1 MHIAGIGTGIV
12 ECLRIAQV
20 IERHGEQFIARIF
33 TTHEIDYCSGQ
44 AAATQHYAA
53 CWAAKEA
60 VLKALGTRWK
70 PGTAWQDIEIHPAK
84 SGRGKVLLRGAAR
97 DLLERSDI
105 VNIHVSTSHC
115 RTHAMAY
122 VIAEA
127 N

>member
-1 MHIAGIGTGIV
+1 MHITGIGTEIV